1 MTSLSNFILISDA
14 LIEFNADICGETLS
28 SSTVHSLEVHKEELR
43 NLWLRVRPVY
53 ESSMSEVSRSDEN
66 AKVDIETLKA
76 RYQTAYQTYV
86 SSISRICEQIE
97 LKRAIST
104 ASSAPVV
111 QNSDI
116 GLHSNV
122 HLPPCD
128 IEAFSGDYSSW
139 PSFRDLFTAL
149 YVRNARLSSVE
160 KLFHLNNKTRGE
172 ALEIVRKAPLTNEG
186 FDVAWGALRAR
197 FENKRLLINT
207 QLRILFS
214 LENASV
220 ESSDSIKRL
229 RSAINGVISALRLYD
244 VDISSWDPVFVYH
257 CSTRLSETTLSLW
270 EHSLQDKREIPSWN
284 ELDSFLTS
292 RFQTLET
299 VSDFNRSL
307 PSASSNDKPK
317 NQAKSNIP
325 KRVGSYQNSLAPPV
339 CKLCPDE
346 RHTIRLCPRFIS
358 MNYSDRLSC
367 IKKYKLCLN
376 CFSKAHGVRDCK
388 SAYNCGECQR
398 RHNTLLHRDVP
409 EPVQNAPPAEDP
421 TVGDNT
427 LQVQSCA
434 ATRINMVLLGT
445 VVVNIVYNDE
455 IFPARALIDSGS
467 EASFISEKLF
477 NQLRLPSK
485 FASTKIFGLNGT
497 TSAQSKRMCSLTIG
511 SRFDAEVVIEAT
523 AIVIPHLTSALPTF
537 GVERGIFSSL
547 PDLRLAD
554 PEFYKT
560 SHIDMLLGADLI
572 PFIMLGGVRRNVC
585 DSLIAQETVFGW
597 ILTGPVKL
605 SPISSFNAR
614 VSFFNGASLDRQI
627 SRFWEV
633 EDLPRHREMS
643 PDDFICEEN
652 YKNTTRRDSSGRYIV
667 SLPFR
672 EGFPHSLGLGHSR
685 KLAVAQFLRSEKRL
699 LGTPDVKAQ
708 YDAVVNEYL
717 ELGHM
722 REVCQDP
729 ELGYYLPHHA
739 VFRPESSSTK
749 IRVVFNASS
758 PTSNGRS
765 LNDVLLSGPSLQLDL
780 TLLLL
785 QWRFF
790 RYVFN
795 CDIEKM
801 YRQILVD
808 NEHTRFHRIV
818 FRDSPLNA
826 IREYELKTV
835 TFGVNCAPYLA
846 IRTLLQLAEDV
857 GEIYP
862 IASHILRTCMY
873 VDDVLAGAHD
883 IEEAMEAQ
891 RQLIGAL
898 ESAKFS
904 LRKWTS
910 NSATFLRNIPKEH
923 LLNGDFLQLE
933 DRSTAKTLGVR
944 WNAKSDS
951 FYFSV
956 ERLSIPSHPTK
967 RQVLSEISKL
977 FDPAG
982 WLCPFIVLAKLLMR
996 DIWVSGIDWDDKLSP
1011 SLLAKW
1017 QDFSNN
1023 YPSIE
1028 QIVIP
1033 RWIDYSPEF
1042 DVQIHGFSD
1051 ASEKAYAA
1059 VVYIRVESP
1068 SGVVTTHLLTAKS
1081 RVSPLKTLSI
1091 PRLELFGG
1099 PILSIAENSESET
1112 NLSILNR
1119 WRRVKAI
1126 SQQFS
1131 TRWKHEYL
1139 KELHKRQKWQNPQKN
1154 IDVGALVVIRDEA
1167 LAPTEWRLGRVS
1179 KIYKGKDGLVRVADV
1194 ITQRG
1199 TITRPLVKLVLLP

>member
-367 IKKYKLCLN
+367 IKRYKLCLN

-537 GVERGIFSSL
+537 ERGIFSSL